1 MASTGQIKTI
11 YLDREKEIPLFPR
24 SKVKAIS
31 DDSGK
36 SLEVIL
42 EELKQ
47 LIEGDETNQNML
59 KTGGKFIGN
68 VTMATGTDIIYE
80 DGSALKTLLS
90 DLMPKTGGKFTGAV
104 EYTTLTGGD
113 IVSSGKVYGAV
124 WNDYAEYRES
134 TEKIEPGYI
143 VCENGDDTVSLSSER
158 LQPAPLAVSDTFGF
172 AIGETDKCKCPI
184 AVAGRVLVFPY
195 EDRNSYKPGDA
206 VCAAPGGKVS
216 KMSREEI
223 REYPERILGTVS
235 AIPDYKFWGDGNIE
249 VQNRIWIKI

>member
-1 MASTGQIKTI
+1 MASSGSIQTI
-11 YLDREKEIPLFPR
+11 FSDREKQNPLYPR

-36 SLEVIL
+36 SLELIL
-42 EELKQ
+42 DELRQ
-47 LIEGDETNQNML
+47 EIESGGDFELPDTVML
-59 KTGGKFIGN
+59 K
-68 VTMATGTDIIYE
+68 
-80 DGSALKTLLS
+80 S
-90 DLMPKTGGKFTGAV
+90 GGKFTGAV
-104 EYTTLTGGD
+104 EYTTLKGGN
-113 IVSSGKVYGAV
+113 ITSSGTVSADEGLTTKGAINATGNITGAKVYGAV

-134 TEKIEPGYI
+134 TERIEAGYI

-172 AIGETDKCKCPI
+172 AIGETDKCKCPV

-235 AIPDYKFWGDGNIE
+235 AIPSYKFWGDGNIE
-249 VQNRIWIKI
+249 VKNRIWIKI